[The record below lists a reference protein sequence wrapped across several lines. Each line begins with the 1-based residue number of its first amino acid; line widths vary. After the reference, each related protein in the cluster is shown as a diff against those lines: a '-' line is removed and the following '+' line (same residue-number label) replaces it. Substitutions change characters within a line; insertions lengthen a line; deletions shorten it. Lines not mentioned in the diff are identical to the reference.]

1 LTPVF
6 ISTGFW

>member
-6 ISTGFW
+6 I